1 MPASNAEPRTDDIAI
16 RLVTVDRM
24 SVRPVASV
32 YTRGTPREPD
42 LGNLD
47 GRSCVLRSLSAVSSC
62 FIPDE
67 TAESPPLLSAGRFYP
82 AAM

>member
-1 MPASNAEPRTDDIAI
+1 MPASNAEARTDDIAI

-32 YTRGTPREPD
+32 YARGTPREPD

-47 GRSCVLRSLSAVSSC
+47 RGCVLRQPFGC
-62 FIPDE
+62 
-67 TAESPPLLSAGRFYP
+67 RFLR
-82 AAM
+82 